1 METVSGAYKD
11 SAGDLKS
18 VGEAYKPGQVVDIK
32 PMSKLQKI
40 LAYERVIQSR
50 IRNFIH
56 KTPEKVEDTADKVK
70 DVFKPP
76 PGPSAPEIQLTPVQ
90 VSGFYKA
97 TKSNVLT
104 FYVNT
109 SWPSLSSTELVPIGP
124 GWRAT
129 GMTGVVG
136 NIIVTGTSD
145 KPELVRAG
153 TWKYGDNQAVK
164 IGENNSE
171 SYLWSFDCQTD
182 TEQDIQNVQGVIG
195 LILYPPDS
203 SSLTT
208 NTVTGLLAGFYYVTQ
223 GRLVFYIQGS
233 SAPLGFGPNWTVTGL
248 PGLQSSNVVTVN
260 YVPIAGKIAEM
271 YEYDSYVTLKGDK
284 VEYNTQNP
292 VNCTIT
298 VKQPLNEARVIG
310 ANVMYSTETSNVTIE
325 ENRNIKLTGG
335 APLREL
341 GEKMKH
347 QSMFQD
353 KYTEDKK
360 DGFNSAT
367 TYALHAIGPQ
377 EEYTTG
383 KDDSSWNTEWPQHTN
398 FVCYQQYI
406 PIQGTQFLGQT
417 IMVELKP
424 KELGDLLSN
433 MYFTCQLPAL
443 TSTSNIYTNQVGRA
457 LIAQC
462 DFMINDLVVETVYDD
477 WFFIKDQVFL
487 DSDEQVAMFSAVN
500 NGSSTSLSPTSNV
513 SICVPLEFFFCRRH
527 SHITKGR
534 ERLRRPYFPLCAL
547 YNQRMYIRIQF
558 QPWIWISNDRGV
570 LNQEII
576 NPALILE
583 QIKLTESEKIYYKS
597 TKLRYVINRVKKES
611 VLAFNSF
618 TTQLQLTA
626 SFPVQMLVWFIRNKK
641 YETTTSTLYND
652 VRYEYGFTTKYV
664 QTAVS
669 LPFTSQTTYFVDP
682 VDTCKIVL
690 NNMDITSTF
699 QGSLYYAFKQP
710 MEHNLSV
717 PAKNIY
723 MYSFGLNPK
732 EYNAG
737 GYINFSK
744 LDSQTTSLK
753 IVLNQQYA
761 TQVTQGY
768 NLYLFYYGYTIL
780 EFDGGYARLPFI

>member
-1 METVSGAYKD
+1 
-11 SAGDLKS
+11 
-18 VGEAYKPGQVVDIK
+18 
-32 PMSKLQKI
+32 
-40 LAYERVIQSR
+40 
-50 IRNFIH
+50 
-56 KTPEKVEDTADKVK
+56 
-70 DVFKPP
+70 
-76 PGPSAPEIQLTPVQ
+76 
-90 VSGFYKA
+90 
-97 TKSNVLT
+97 
-104 FYVNT
+104 
-109 SWPSLSSTELVPIGP
+109 
-124 GWRAT
+124 
-129 GMTGVVG
+129 
-136 NIIVTGTSD
+136 
-145 KPELVRAG
+145 
-153 TWKYGDNQAVK
+153 
-164 IGENNSE
+164 
-171 SYLWSFDCQTD
+171 
-182 TEQDIQNVQGVIG
+182 
-195 LILYPPDS
+195 
-203 SSLTT
+203 
-208 NTVTGLLAGFYYVTQ
+208 
-223 GRLVFYIQGS
+223 
-233 SAPLGFGPNWTVTGL
+233 
-248 PGLQSSNVVTVN
+248 
-260 YVPIAGKIAEM
+260 VPIAGKIAEM

-284 VEYNTQNP
+284 VEYNTQTP
-292 VNCTIT
+292 VTCTIT
-298 VKQPLNEARVIG
+298 VKQPLSEAKVIG
-310 ANVMYSTETSNVTIE
+310 ANVMYSSDYTSNVIIE

-335 APLREL
+335 PPLREL
-341 GEKMKH
+341 GDKMKH

-353 KYTEDKK
+353 KYTDDQKI
-360 DGFNSAT
+360 GFNSAT

-377 EEYTTG
+377 DKYTTG
-383 KDDSSWNTEWPQHTN
+383 KDDTVWNTDWPQHTN

-457 LIAQC
+457 IIAQC

-487 DSDEQVAMFSAVN
+487 DSDEQIAMFSAVN
-500 NGSSTSLSPTSNV
+500 NGYSTSLSPTSPV

-547 YNQRMYIRIQF
+547 YNQRMYIRIKF

-570 LNQEII
+570 PQQEII

-583 QIKLTESEKIYYKS
+583 QIKLTAEEKIYYKS

-626 SFPVQMLVWFIRNKK
+626 SFPVQMLVWFLRNKK

-682 VDTCKIVL
+682 VDLCKVVL
-690 NNMDITSTF
+690 NNMDITSSF

-780 EFDGGYARLPFI
+780 EFEGGYARLPFL